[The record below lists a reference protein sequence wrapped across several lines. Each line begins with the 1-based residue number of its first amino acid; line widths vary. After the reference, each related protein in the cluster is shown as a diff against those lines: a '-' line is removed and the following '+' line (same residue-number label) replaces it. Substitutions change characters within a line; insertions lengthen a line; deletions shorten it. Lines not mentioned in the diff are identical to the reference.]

1 MEYKVSFVIPVF
13 NAQQYLRECVDSI
26 IAQDSFENTEII
38 LVDDGSF
45 DASGA
50 ICDMY
55 SERFENIKM
64 QDVLNELSK
73 KIESKDF
80 QVEKLDIGYNTPTSI
95 QQEFNSEYIYAR
107 LQEFLK
113 DNDNFI
119 VETGTAIHGVAKMKF
134 PKNVNIFTQNLWASI
149 GWATPAT
156 LGVCVAASDKR
167 TILVT
172 GDGAHQMTA
181 MELGTILRHNFK
193 PIIIVINNA
202 GYLTERLLCINDNDE
217 FNNINKLNY
226 SKFSRTFEFD
236 IWATRVNN
244 SDDFDKALR
253 VTQIMDKLCYIEV
266 CTQKD
271 DSPELSK
278 KILGSFNKYK
288 NSSQKSSSD
297 IKIKEESSFNYST
310 TIHESLRED

>member
-1 MEYKVSFVIPVF
+1 M
-13 NAQQYLRECVDSI
+13 
-26 IAQDSFENTEII
+26 
-38 LVDDGSF
+38 
-45 DASGA
+45 
-50 ICDMY
+50 
-55 SERFENIKM
+55 
-64 QDVLNELSK
+64 
-73 KIESKDF
+73 
-80 QVEKLDIGYNTPTSI
+80 
-95 QQEFNSEYIYAR
+95 
-107 LQEFLK
+107 
-113 DNDNFI
+113 
-119 VETGTAIHGVAKMKF
+119 
-134 PKNVNIFTQNLWASI
+134 
-149 GWATPAT
+149 
-156 LGVCVAASDKR
+156 
-167 TILVT
+167 
-172 GDGAHQMTA
+172 
-181 MELGTILRHNFK
+181 
-193 PIIIVINNA
+193 
-202 GYLTERLLCINDNDE
+202 LCINDNDE

-310 TIHESLRED
+310 TIHESLREN